1 MTAPRVPS
9 TNSTP
14 YLLPADL
21 YDDLHGYLRA
31 RAEFDARPFEDN
43 KALRLLT
50 RMGECRQNN
59 QNSDHAILQRI
70 YELVGHFAKHPL
82 NPELPQ
88 IALLIDIA
96 RLSEEC
102 LRVKE

>member
-31 RAEFDARPFEDN
+31 RAEFDARPFEYN

-50 RMGECRQNN
+50 RLEECRQNN
-59 QNSDHAILQRI
+59 PNSDHAILQRI

-96 RLSEEC
+96 RLS
-102 LRVKE
+102 KEAI